1 MNQNQKDNIIIQAKE
16 LSKTYRRFKKKEG
29 IRGSIA
35 GLFKREYEEKA
46 AVSHMDLQVREG
58 EFIGLIG
65 PNGVGKTTL
74 IKMLTGIIVPTSG
87 DLSVLGFTPGER
99 RDAFKKQY
107 AVVMG
112 QKSQLFFEL
121 TVNDILR
128 LFQAIYEIPEQEF
141 QENRR
146 YFMELFQVGELM
158 DVQVRT
164 MSLGERMK
172 MELMVALLHNPRVL
186 FLDEPTIGLDAMQ
199 QLMVFRLDFFA
210 PFFVDGSLFAVQLLV
225 FGAIYN
231 NVERIG
237 TWDRGAMLV
246 YIGSFS
252 LLNAV
257 SMSLCFFG
265 VISIPGKIRSG
276 ELDLYLTKPV
286 SPLFRLSF
294 EQINPGSL
302 PLVGMSLCIIGYGI
316 WTGGL
321 RPGAGQVAMYLLWM
335 LLMAVLYYDMEVLMR
350 SLSFYVLSTSR
361 MDQLEEASLEL
372 CMKLPGTALYGVYK
386 LLFYCLLPYGLMATV
401 PVQSLMGEL
410 SGAGAAWAF
419 GIVAGFSLLTA
430 AAWRGGIRRYESASS

>member
-1 MNQNQKDNIIIQAKE
+1 ME
-16 LSKTYRRFKKKEG
+16 RRCG
-29 IRGSIA
+29 A
-35 GLFKREYEEKA
+35 
-46 AVSHMDLQVREG
+46 REG
-58 EFIGLIG
+58 EDKRMKKSKNACEQAEKTCGT
-65 PNGVGKTTL
+65 VKKAGKED
-74 IKMLTGIIVPTSG
+74 IRERKV
-87 DLSVLGFTPGER
+87 ER
-99 RDAFKKQY
+99 RGGK
-107 AVVMG
+107 
-112 QKSQLFFEL
+112 
-121 TVNDILR
+121 
-128 LFQAIYEIPEQEF
+128 
-141 QENRR
+141 
-146 YFMELFQVGELM
+146 
-158 DVQVRT
+158 
-164 MSLGERMK
+164 LGK
-172 MELMVALLHNPRVL
+172 YLRVL
-186 FLDEPTIGLDAMQ
+186 RELARLRMQ

-321 RPGAGQVAMYLLWM
+321 RPGAGQVAVYLLWM

-401 PVQSLMGEL
+401 PVQSLMAEL